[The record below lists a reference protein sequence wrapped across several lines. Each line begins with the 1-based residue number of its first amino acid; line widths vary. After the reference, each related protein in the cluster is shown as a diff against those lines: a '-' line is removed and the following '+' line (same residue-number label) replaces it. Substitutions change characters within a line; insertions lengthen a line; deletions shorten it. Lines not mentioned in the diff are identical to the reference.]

1 MFVNLLAS
9 WSILASSL
17 VIDIGNSHI
26 VGAFFEGD
34 EMVEKIRVAETD
46 DFVENLEEILEGH
59 ISKITD
65 ASIGSVNRRVS
76 YPVAYVLEKNN
87 IPYKF
92 INKSKL
98 SLEFQRVDPSG
109 IGTDLLANA
118 YGALDRF
125 SGNCIVVDVGSA
137 ITVQAVS
144 HDRKFLGGAIAPG
157 MNMSSTAL
165 HEKTYALPRVA
176 IYKPERA
183 STLDTPEC
191 IRSGIYWS
199 TIGGIEHLVK
209 ETRKE
214 WFPDE
219 DVTVI
224 ATGGVFSN
232 TSEANSEKRNV
243 FGDAMKGDLAGCIDH
258 FDPELTLYGLFLM
271 SKEA

>member
-1 MFVNLLAS
+1 MLVNLLVS
-9 WSILASSL
+9 GSLLASSL
-17 VIDIGNSHI
+17 IIDIGNSHM
-26 VGAFFEGD
+26 VGAFFDGD
-34 EMVEKIRVAETD
+34 KMVEKIRVAETD
-46 DFVENLEEILEGH
+46 DFVDNLETLLEDH
-59 ISKITD
+59 ISNITD
-65 ASIGSVNRRVS
+65 ATIGSVNRRVS

-98 SLEFQRVDPSG
+98 NLEFQRVDPSG

-118 YGALDRF
+118 YGALDKF
-125 SGNCIVVDVGSA
+125 PGNCIVVDVGSA

-157 MNMSSTAL
+157 MNMSSVAM
-165 HEKTYALPRVA
+165 HEKTYALPRVTV
-176 IYKPERA
+176 YKPEKS

-199 TIGGIEHLVK
+199 SIGGIEHLVD

-214 WFPDE
+214 WFPGE
-219 DVTVI
+219 DVTVV
-224 ATGGVFSN
+224 ATGGVFSD
-232 TSEANSEKRNV
+232 TSEENSEMRNT
-243 FGDAMKGDLAGCIDH
+243 FGDAIKGDLSHCVDF